1 MKEIWKDIPN
11 YEGLYQVSNL
21 GNVKSLCYGARNIR
35 KSNVHKILKHS
46 PNNWGYHK
54 VQLYKDGKSQMLY
67 IHRLVASLFIPNPE
81 NKEQV
86 NHIDGN
92 KANNKVSNLE
102 WATSK
107 ENLHH
112 AEKLGLRSNV
122 SPMLGKKGIL
132 NPTSKC
138 VNQYDKNGRYLATY
152 YGVSEAARHVG
163 VVSSSISACANGRH
177 KTCAGYIW
185 KFPT

>member
-54 VQLYKDGKSQMLY
+54 VQLYKNGKSQMLY

-81 NKEQV
+81 NKVQV

-92 KANNKVSNLE
+92 KENNTVSNLE
-102 WATSK
+102 WATPR
-107 ENLHH
+107 ENLEH
-112 AEKLGLRSNV
+112 AINLGLKSPT
-122 SPMLGKKGIL
+122 PMLGRKGSANKNSKKV
-132 NPTSKC
+132 S
-138 VNQYDKNGRYLATY
+138 QYDKQGNYIATY
-152 YGVSEAARHVG
+152 CSIVEAATIVHTHACN
-163 VVSSSISACANGRH
+163 ISACLTGHH
-177 KTCAGYIW
+177 KTGAGYIW
-185 KFPT
+185 KYAD